1 MSEELLAGDGGDEV
15 LEIEGFEIGDILKL
29 AFLPGLQDGVQ
40 HRGGFRITAGKMRIR
55 VGEDFAA
62 FLRSVADE
70 KDGTFRQQRI
80 IAARFYDF
88 RFECNFG
95 W

>member
-1 MSEELLAGDGGDEV
+1 
-15 LEIEGFEIGDILKL
+15 
-29 AFLPGLQDGVQ
+29 
-40 HRGGFRITAGKMRIR
+40 MRIR

-88 RFECNFG
+88 RFDLRQLPCIGGEDGRIDFHPAG
-95 W
+95 VDHRDDGRAPFREQAPVTGLPDQRIQ